1 MFVTGH
7 LAEFERTFDDNLF
20 QNAVAQV
27 IGEICDEEGWQFKQ
41 VVKAFMTPVL
51 ETYLTSSE
59 ESTFVFD
66 VKIVSV
72 MKTVCLKKQE
82 IIEVI
87 IVVRAVMIRATMI
100 ILISEKQSLIY

>member
-27 IGEICDEEGWQFKQ
+27 IGEICNEEGWQFKQ
-41 VVKAFMTPVL
+41 VVKAFMKPVL
-51 ETYLTSSE
+51 KNYLTSSE
-59 ESTFVFD
+59 ESTS

-72 MKTVCLKKQE
+72 MKT
-82 IIEVI
+82 
-87 IVVRAVMIRATMI
+87 
-100 ILISEKQSLIY
+100 ILLEKARNYRSNNSRQSSNDQ